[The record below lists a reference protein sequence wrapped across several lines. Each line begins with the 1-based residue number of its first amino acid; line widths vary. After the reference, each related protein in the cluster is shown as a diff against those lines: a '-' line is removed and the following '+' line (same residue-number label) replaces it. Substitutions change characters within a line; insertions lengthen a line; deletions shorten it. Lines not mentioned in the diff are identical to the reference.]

1 MANAKR
7 QDVVYSDIR
16 SDVAFHPASN
26 DILLNT
32 NELAIQNS
40 IKNLLMTNRY
50 ERPFQPNIG
59 SDVKQMLF
67 ENFSMLTEARV
78 RNAII
83 ETIENF
89 EPRCNIIDV
98 IVAGDPDNNRFDVE
112 ITFNVVNKQTP
123 VTFDVILS
131 RVN

>member
-7 QDVVYSDIR
+7 QEVVYSDIR

-50 ERPFQPNIG
+50 ERPFQPDIG
-59 SDVKQMLF
+59 SDVRKMLF
-67 ENFSMLTEARV
+67 ENFSMITEARI

-83 ETIENF
+83 ETIENY

-98 IVAGDPDNNRFDVE
+98 IVVGDPDNNSFDVE
-112 ITFNVVNKQTP
+112 ITFNVVNKENP
-123 VTFDVILS
+123 VSFDVILS
-131 RVN
+131 RAN

>member
-7 QDVVYSDIR
+7 QEVVYSDIR

-26 DILLNT
+26 DILLST

-50 ERPFQPNIG
+50 ERPFQPDIG
-59 SDVKQMLF
+59 SDVRKMLF
-67 ENFSMLTEARV
+67 ENFSMITEARI

-83 ETIENF
+83 ETIENY

-98 IVAGDPDNNRFDVE
+98 IVVGDPDNNSFDVE
-112 ITFNVVNKQTP
+112 ITFNVVNKENP
-123 VTFDVILS
+123 VSFDVILS
-131 RVN
+131 RAN